1 MFIRQVKK
9 KNAKQ
14 GKVFYQYQLVQA
26 SRINGKTIQSQ
37 ILYLGSQTEL
47 NDKLIRQEVLEQL
60 QSKIFKQGLLRNDY
74 SKISSELA
82 GQYHQKYLIKYN
94 TEAVDNKIVI
104 PTYDNSV
111 DFQQVDIKNL
121 NIENNKTFGSE
132 NLCKQIA
139 DKLDFDNCFK
149 ELGFSDGESKL
160 AQISIISRA
169 IFTASEHKTTQYLQ
183 DNSSLKS
190 FFGMSEIK
198 ITHQNLYNI
207 SDKLYENKTRID
219 KYLYNKILDIFNVD
233 DSIVIYDLS
242 NTHFEGRKANSKI
255 AQYGRNKQK
264 RNDCKQIVFTGVINS
279 AGFIRHSRIYEGN
292 KADIATVEDMVT
304 DLEIHNSNT
313 KGKIIVMDAGF
324 ASDDNLNFLDN
335 NGYKYICVSRQRL
348 DDQIINIIESKH
360 TAEDRLG
367 NKIELAVF
375 NPEKYNDTW
384 MYVKSYQK
392 RIKDASI
399 TKKLCD
405 RFEQEMQAM
414 SDGLSKKGATKKVD
428 KIWERIGRC
437 KERNRIVSGRYII
450 EVEEL
455 NSKATKIK
463 YTKKLEKEKS
473 DSKHGVYF
481 IRTNIEQ
488 PTEQMLWDTYNIV
501 REVEA
506 SFKCLKSD
514 LQIRPVHHQRD
525 NRVEAH
531 IYLTTLAYQL
541 VNSVRHMLKDNGINY
556 NWTNIVRIMNTQSL
570 QDIVLPMKTKTI
582 RITTSSKPIGKALE
596 IYKGTQTNSMIKRK
610 QKYVVYH

>member
-1 MFIRQVKK
+1 MFIREVKK

-14 GKVFYQYQLVQA
+14 GKIFYQYQLVQA
-26 SRINGKTIQSQ
+26 ARINGKTVQSQ

-47 NDKLIRQEVLEQL
+47 NDKLIRTEVLEQL
-60 QSKIFKQGLLRNDY
+60 QSKIFKQALLQNDY

-82 GQYHQKYLIKYN
+82 AQYYQKYLLKYD
-94 TEAVDNKIVI
+94 TEPDGNKIII
-104 PTYDNSV
+104 PTSDNSV
-111 DFQQVDIKNL
+111 DFQGVDIKNA

-139 DKLDFDNCFK
+139 DKLDFEGCFK
-149 ELGFSDGESKL
+149 ELGFSQIENKI

-169 IFTASEHKTTQYLQ
+169 IFTASEHRTTQYLE

-190 FFGMSEIK
+190 LFDMAETK
-198 ITHQNLYNI
+198 ISHQKLYNI
-207 SDKLYENKTRID
+207 SDKLYENKIKID
-219 KYLYNKILDIFNVD
+219 KYLYNKILNIFNID

-264 RNDCKQIVFTGVINS
+264 RNDCKQVVFTGIINS

-292 KADIATVEDMVT
+292 TADIATVEDMIS
-304 DLEIHNSNT
+304 DLETHSSNT
-313 KGKIIVMDAGF
+313 KGKLIVMDAGF
-324 ASDDNLNFLDN
+324 ASENNLSFLDEK
-335 NGYKYICVSRQRL
+335 GYKYICVSRQRL
-348 DDQIINIIESKH
+348 DAQIMNTTESKH
-360 TAEDRLG
+360 TTKDRLG

-384 MYVKSYQK
+384 MYIKSYQK

-399 TKKLCD
+399 TNKLCD
-405 RFEQEMQAM
+405 RFEKEMQAM
-414 SDGLSKKGATKKVD
+414 SDGLSKKGTTKNVD

-437 KERNRIVSGRYII
+437 KERNRIVSGRYVI

-455 NSKATKIK
+455 DSKVTTIK

-514 LQIRPVHHQRD
+514 LQIRPVHHQKDARI
-525 NRVEAH
+525 EAH

-541 VNSVRHMLKDNGINY
+541 VNSIRHMLKNNGINH
-556 NWTNIVRIMNTQSL
+556 NWTNINRIMNTQSL
-570 QDIVLPMKTKTI
+570 QDIVLPMKTKTLK
-582 RITTSSKPIGKALE
+582 ITTSSKPIEKASE
-596 IYKGTQTNSMIKRK
+596 IYKATNTKSMINRK

>member
-14 GKVFYQYQLVQA
+14 GKVFYQYQLAQA
-26 SRINGKTIQSQ
+26 ARINGKTRQNQ

-82 GQYHQKYLIKYN
+82 EQYYQKYLIKYDA
-94 TEAVDNKIVI
+94 ELVDNKIVI
-104 PTYDNSV
+104 PTYNNNV
-111 DFQQVDIKNL
+111 DFQEVDIKNL

-139 DKLDFDNCFK
+139 DKLDFESCFN
-149 ELGFSDGESKL
+149 ELGFSDTENKL

-169 IFTASEHKTTQYLQ
+169 IFTTSEHRTTQYLQ

-190 FFGMSEIK
+190 LFDMSEIK
-198 ITHQNLYNI
+198 ISHQNLYNI
-207 SDKLYENKTRID
+207 SDKLYQNKTRID
-219 KYLYNKILDIFNVD
+219 KYLYNKILDIFNID

-255 AQYGRNKQK
+255 AKYGRNKQK
-264 RNDCKQIVFTGVINS
+264 RNDCKQVVFTGVINS

-292 KADIATVEDMVT
+292 KADIATVEDMIN
-304 DLEIHNSNT
+304 DLETHNSST

-324 ASDDNLNFLDN
+324 ASEDNLNFLDK

-348 DDQIINIIESKH
+348 NDQVINEIESKH
-360 TAEDRLG
+360 TVEDRLG

-375 NPEKYNDTW
+375 NPEKHNDTW

-414 SDGLSKKGATKKVD
+414 SDGLSKKGATKKAD

-463 YTKKLEKEKS
+463 YTNKLEKEKS

-514 LQIRPVHHQRD
+514 LQIRPVHHQKD
-525 NRVEAH
+525 SRVEAH

-556 NWTNIVRIMNTQSL
+556 NWTNIIRIMNTQSL
-570 QDIVLPMKTKTI
+570 QDIVLPMKTKTLK
-582 RITTSSKPIGKALE
+582 ITTSSKPIGKALE
-596 IYKGTQTNSMIKRK
+596 IYKATQTNSMIKRK